1 MRVFRSLYEPANN
14 YLPSYEISTIEE
26 NILLMHPLSWLDSGV
41 GVSLTNNINVTAISD
56 RTNATTWLPLKSG
69 FMPRLVTSA
78 SGNKFLN
85 FGLGRGPSAPGAIL
99 SNNAYEQL
107 PPDGVFALAIVFRV
121 PLRQQGGYD
130 GTGGNILGNNDNSP
144 NIFRLRFRDD
154 GYRGNMLFLHH
165 GATSPITQNNYPI
178 NTTFNDDGLWH
189 NLLLEVRADMHQIEI
204 DGIIKQQRLV
214 PAIPFANSASRQLI
228 IGGAGNPLSNGFFG
242 DIAMVL
248 IVPGIISAG
257 QKESIYNYMDQTK
270 SKYT

>member
-1 MRVFRSLYEPANN
+1 MRVFRSLYEPVNN
-14 YLPSYEISTIEE
+14 YLPSYGISNTEE
-26 NILLMHPLSWLDSGV
+26 KILLMSPLAWVDSEV
-41 GVSLTNNINVTAISD
+41 GVNVTNNINVTAISD
-56 RTNATTWLPLKSG
+56 RTNAAIWLPLRSG
-69 FMPRLVTSA
+69 YMPRLITSA
-78 SGNKFLN
+78 NGHKFLN

-107 PPDGVFALAIVFRV
+107 PPNGIFALAMVYRV

-130 GTGGNILGNNDNSP
+130 GTGGNILGNYDNSP

-165 GATSPITQNNYPI
+165 GATSPITQSNYPI
-178 NTTFNDDGLWH
+178 NSTFNDDGLWH
-189 NLLLEVRADMHQIEI
+189 SLLLEVRTDMHQIEI

-248 IVPGIISAG
+248 IIPGTISAE
-257 QKESIYNYMDQTK
+257 QKESLYNYIGEVK
-270 SKYT
+270 SKYL